1 MEEEADEGRLVT
13 YDGVVVPEP
22 AWRCTEKRNPYGSVP
37 GLDDDELADPD
48 ELERQVYLAEFGP
61 VLALPVRGRR
71 HGLQPSYDE
80 HGRVDWG
87 AFATVDFERS
97 MPRPDRMRYKLE
109 ALREKRHDVLIIF
122 SIIKR
127 HVPGKAKYEVLEYL
141 QQGVIGMEHIQDE
154 NMRALAQL
162 WRRKL
167 RLDDEIQRL
176 VKARQARVKRELA
189 AVLA

>member
-1 MEEEADEGRLVT
+1 MKDKNGCRLYGVPASPLLSEER
-13 YDGVVVPEP
+13 
-22 AWRCTEKRNPYGSVP
+22 RNRYGSVP

-48 ELERQVYLAEFGP
+48 ELERQVFIKEFGP
-61 VLALPVRGRR
+61 ILALPVRGRR
-71 HGLQPSYDE
+71 YGLQPGYDE
-80 HGRVDWG
+80 QGRVDWG

-97 MPRPDRMRYKLE
+97 MPQPDRMRYKLE
-109 ALREKRHDVLIIF
+109 ALREKRHDVLIMF

-141 QQGVIGMEHIQDE
+141 QHGVIGMEHIQDE

-176 VKARQARVKRELA
+176 IKARQARVKRELA